1 MTSETN
7 TSPVGDAPQPEPKP
21 LRKRPRLNAA
31 GEERPGFLLGFPE
44 DPELEA
50 LIAAFELGNFAEVRA
65 LAPELARRTGDPEVR
80 RAALELRRRIDPD
93 PLLIVLLLLS
103 LGLFSF
109 LVVWVYSR

>member
-1 MTSETN
+1 MTPEPN
-7 TSPVGDAPQPEPKP
+7 ASPAGDGPDPKP

-31 GEERPGFLLGFPE
+31 GEERPTFLLTFPE

-50 LIAAFELGNFAEVRA
+50 LMVAFEQGNFAEVRA
-65 LAPELARRTGDPEVR
+65 RAPELAKRSSDPEVR

-93 PLLIVLLLLS
+93 PLLIVLLLFS